1 MSQPVAYAPMTV
13 ETIVRDPMPA
23 QVTVVE
29 KVIEQQGMSAQEM
42 QVWLQGERSRLSS
55 TMQEIMT
62 QQSKTLTEVINEE
75 VHKVIHMVNAVSN
88 SCEERLV
95 RLEADRSARSTVFQ
109 GLKRDVDGLQAQ
121 IADFEQQRTMASS
134 VK

>member
-1 MSQPVAYAPMTV
+1 M
-13 ETIVRDPMPA
+13 
-23 QVTVVE
+23 
-29 KVIEQQGMSAQEM
+29 QEM

-55 TMQEIMT
+55 AMQEIMT
-62 QQSKTLTEVINEE
+62 QQTKTLTEVLNEE

-95 RLEADRSARSTVFQ
+95 RLEADRSARATAFQ

-121 IADFEQQRTMASS
+121 IADLEQFRMIGNKDQAGKDEVMAVLES
-134 VK
+134 VTKDIRNQH